1 MIVIRHNFEPKRF
14 QWLWAK
20 YVTSINDAC
29 HCTNCLRG
37 AYSTCFSAHNPRMQ
51 GQTLVMAEP
60 QRRPWSA
67 IYLCGV
73 AKRGYP
79 RSNYP
84 HNCHAALV
92 PASGQGDRWSFEDWW
107 MEVEGARFLPIP
119 CEDVLP
125 ATYRVREP
133 RFTTCRIFR
142 WAVVEGLRL
151 MPPAKPSS

>member
-1 MIVIRHNFEPKRF
+1 MIVIRHNFQPQRF
-14 QWLWAK
+14 HWLWAK
-20 YVTSINDAC
+20 YVTGINDSC

-37 AYSTCFSAHNPRMQ
+37 AYSKRFSAHNPQMRDQ
-51 GQTLVMAEP
+51 VLVMDEP

-79 RSNYP
+79 HSNYP

-92 PASGQGDRWSFEDWW
+92 PAAGTTDRWAFDDWW
-107 MEVEGARFLPIP
+107 MEIEDARFIPIP
-119 CEDVLP
+119 AESALP
-125 ATYRVREP
+125 VAYRSFEP

-142 WAVVEGLRL
+142 WAVIEGLRL
-151 MPPAKPSS
+151 MPATLT